1 MHRLLYRRDDFLFLG
16 RVYRESPDA
25 RTGKRNAKVKNAK
38 QTPHDANPNQFALRT
53 PHLRTR
59 LLLLLLPEGEETDT
73 RDLDDY
79 RELAKETIQRQET
92 GRTDP

>member
-1 MHRLLYRRDDFLFLG
+1 MAPFPNMHRLLHRRDDVLFLD

-38 QTPHDANPNQFALRT
+38 QTPHDTDPNQFVLRT

-59 LLLLLLPEGEETDT
+59 LLLLLLPQGKETDT

-79 RELAKETIQRQET
+79 TGLVKEAI
-92 GRTDP
+92 